1 MTRVA
6 CIDIGTVTARLA
18 VADVEGGRVVRMAKR
33 SEICNLGQDVDK
45 TGQLR
50 QDAMERVFACVSAYV
65 EEARRAGATSACCT
79 LTSAARDAAN
89 ARELGAALASLGLE
103 PMIIPGAV
111 EGSLTFLGVA
121 QDFAGRRILVAD
133 NGGGSTEL
141 ALGCLGTDGILE
153 LDFVRSVDVGCRRLT
168 EKFLSREGLPQ
179 PEDLLAAHAFAG
191 EKFAPVVA
199 EGGLRAAPAPDAAA
213 TAKAPEALIV
223 CGGTVTTMVAV
234 KKALAP
240 YDPSQ
245 VHLARLS
252 RQDVASIEEQL
263 AGLTVEGRAQL
274 PGIQPKR
281 APVIL
286 GGVCAVGELMEQTGF
301 DQLTV
306 SESDLLFGLSL
317 AAAAALER
325 RDSPVVW
332 KPEMRPLVR
341 REA

>member
-18 VADVEGGRVVRMAKR
+18 VADVEGGRVVRLAKR
-33 SEICNLGQDVDK
+33 SQICNLGQDVDK
-45 TGQLR
+45 THRLR
-50 QDAMERVFACVSAYV
+50 QDAMERVFGCVAAYL

-79 LTSAARDAAN
+79 LTSAARDAQN

-103 PMIIPGAV
+103 PMVIPGAI

-121 QDFAGRRILVAD
+121 QDFVGHRILVAD

-141 ALGCLGTDGILE
+141 AMGCLGTDGILE

-168 EKFLSREGLPQ
+168 ERFLAGDGPAAA
-179 PEDLLAAHAFAG
+179 DALLAARELAG
-191 EKFAPVVA
+191 QKFAPVIA
-199 EGGLRAAPAPDAAA
+199 EGGLRAASGEKPAGSA
-213 TAKAPEALIV
+213 APERLVV

-234 KKALAP
+234 KKALDP

-245 VHLARLS
+245 VHLATLS
-252 RQDVASIEEQL
+252 AADVQGIQDQL
-263 AGLTVEGRAQL
+263 AALSVEKRAAL

-286 GGVCAVGELMEQTGF
+286 GGVCAVAELMAQTGF
-301 DQLTV
+301 DQLMV

-325 RDSPVVW
+325 RDSPVIW
-332 KPEMRPLVR
+332 KPEMRPLVSPQG
-341 REA
+341 